1 MGYKLLTWSLKPHVG
16 AMPRGRSKE
25 IIMSATAT
33 PMSATPFA
41 ERLKGKLEPTPNGSV
56 YIDPSKMEWEKS
68 QFDKI
73 WMKVLYR
80 NDKEGEMTV
89 LLKWE
94 PGAVL
99 PFHKHP
105 EIEQSF
111 VVEGSFYDHDGI
123 CRAGQYVYRH
133 PGSMHETRSDEGCLL
148 LAVYRKPNV
157 FFNTAGFQKS

>member
-1 MGYKLLTWSLKPHVG
+1 
-16 AMPRGRSKE
+16 
-25 IIMSATAT
+25 MSATAT
-33 PMSATPFA
+33 AAQTSASFGD
-41 ERLKGKLEPTPNGSV
+41 RLKGKLEPTPNGSV
-56 YIDPSKMEWEKS
+56 YVDPSKMEWEKS

-105 EIEQSF
+105 EIEQSY
-111 VVEGSFYDHDGI
+111 VLEGSFYDHDGI

-133 PGSMHETRSDEGCLL
+133 PNSMHETKSDEGCLL

>member
-1 MGYKLLTWSLKPHVG
+1 
-16 AMPRGRSKE
+16 MPTE
-25 IIMSATAT
+25 TTTTDT
-33 PMSATPFA
+33 PENHFE
-41 ERLKGKLEPTPNGSV
+41 ERLKVKLEPTPNGSV
-56 YIDPSKMEWEKS
+56 YIDPEEMEWSPS
-68 QFDKI
+68 QFENI
-73 WMKVLYR
+73 AMKVLFR
-80 NDKEGEMTV
+80 DDEEGSMTV

-111 VVEGSFYDHDGI
+111 VLEGSFYDHDGI

-133 PGSMHETRSDEGCLL
+133 AGSMHETKSDEGCLL

-157 FFNTAGFQKS
+157 FVNTAGFDKS

>member
-1 MGYKLLTWSLKPHVG
+1 
-16 AMPRGRSKE
+16 
-25 IIMSATAT
+25 MSAQPAAT
-33 PMSATPFA
+33 LEKAPAFT
-41 ERLKGKLEPTPNGSV
+41 ERLSGKLQPTAGGSTYV
-56 YIDPSKMEWEKS
+56 DPAQLPWEKS

-80 NDKEGEMTV
+80 NDAQGEMTV

-105 EIEQSF
+105 EIEQSW
-111 VVEGSFYDHDGI
+111 VLEGSFYDHDGI
-123 CRAGQYVYRH
+123 CRAGQFVWRQ
-133 PGSMHETRSDEGCLL
+133 PGSLHETRSDEGCLL

-157 FFNTAGFQKS
+157 FFNTAGFQRTQ

>member
-1 MGYKLLTWSLKPHVG
+1 
-16 AMPRGRSKE
+16 
-25 IIMSATAT
+25 MSATAT
-33 PMSATPFA
+33 ATQVSASPFA

-56 YIDPSKMEWEKS
+56 YIDPSKIEWEKS

-111 VVEGSFYDHDGI
+111 VLEGSFYDHDGI

-133 PGSMHETRSDEGCLL
+133 PGSMHETRSDEGCVL
-148 LAVYRKPNV
+148 LAVYRKPNI
-157 FFNTAGFQKS
+157 FFNTSGFQKT

>member
-1 MGYKLLTWSLKPHVG
+1 MT
-16 AMPRGRSKE
+16 RESK
-25 IIMSATAT
+25 TDH
-33 PMSATPFA
+33 FN
-41 ERLKGKLEPTPNGSV
+41 ERLKVKLEPTPNGSV
-56 YIDPSKMEWEKS
+56 YVDPEKIEWTPS

-73 WMKVLYR
+73 AMKVLFR
-80 NDKEGEMTV
+80 DDEEGSMTV

-111 VVEGSFYDHDGI
+111 VLEGSFYDHDGI
-123 CRAGQYVYRH
+123 CHAGQYVYRH
-133 PGSMHETRSDEGCLL
+133 AGSMHETKSDEGCLL

-157 FFNTAGFQKS
+157 FVNTAGFEE